1 MILYRNNS
9 LSLRLS
15 ILALLLFTVTFT
27 TMGCFNIGPHVMK
40 QEWLKYNNV
49 ISNIE
54 DQQNLL
60 NLVRLRY
67 NDSPKMLAV
76 TNINSQLLLGVADD
90 SGMSYGLG
98 ENAGPLGNRFNFSLF
113 PKYED
118 KPTITYQPLQGEKFV
133 KNVLEQISLDV
144 LMLLHNSGWSIE
156 RIFRLCVQDING
168 IQNAPGASGPT
179 PDYAP
184 EYKDFLTV
192 AELLRTLQK
201 QNLVNFEYETIDG
214 EITVVFSL
222 AEEAIELPE
231 AFKLI
236 EMLRLTPKETDY
248 PMLSNEMDHN
258 PNLVRIRTRSVMGL
272 LYYLSQSVEVP
283 HEDVREGKAVATKY
297 EDGRPFYWSDLFS
310 DLFQIKSSSEK
321 PSNAFV
327 SIKYRGSWFYIDD
340 TDVESKRTY
349 SLFGQIFAI
358 QAGKI
363 KAERPTLTL
372 PIGR

>member
-1 MILYRNNS
+1 MILYRNN
-9 LSLRLS
+9 LFSLRLN
-15 ILALLLFTVTFT
+15 ILALLLITITFT
-27 TMGCFNIGPHVMK
+27 TIGCISIGPHAMK

-60 NLVRLRY
+60 NLVKLRY

-90 SGMSYGLG
+90 SGASYSFAEG
-98 ENAGPLGNRFNFSLF
+98 ATSLGNRFNFSLF

-133 KNVLEQISLDV
+133 KNILEQISLDV
-144 LMLLHNSGWSIE
+144 LLLLNNSGWSVE

-168 IQNAPGASGPT
+168 IRNAPGASGPT

-192 AELLRTLQK
+192 AKLMRTLQK
-201 QNLVNFEYETIDG
+201 RNLTNVEYELVDG
-214 EITVVFSL
+214 KSTLVFSL
-222 AEEAIELPE
+222 SEEALELPE
-231 AFKLI
+231 THKLV
-236 EMLRLTPKETDY
+236 EMLRLTPKKTEY
-248 PMLSNEMDHN
+248 PIRRNDIDHN
-258 PNLVRIRTRSVMGL
+258 PNLLRLRTRSVMGI
-272 LYYLSQSVEVP
+272 LYLLSQSVEVP
-283 HEDVREGKAVATKY
+283 QEDVRKGKLTTTKY
-297 EDGRPFYWSDLFS
+297 TDGRPFYWSDLFS
-310 DLFQIKSSSEK
+310 NLFQIKSSSGK
-321 PSNAFV
+321 PSDAFV

-349 SLFGQIFAI
+349 ALFSQIFAI

-363 KAERPTLTL
+363 QAERPTLHL
-372 PIGR
+372 PIRR

>member
-1 MILYRNNS
+1 MILYGKNS
-9 LSLRLS
+9 FSLRLN
-15 ILALLLFTVTFT
+15 ILALLFFTMTFT
-27 TMGCFNIGPHVMK
+27 TVGCFNIGPHAMK
-40 QEWLKYNNV
+40 NEWLKYNNV
-49 ISNIE
+49 ISNIKN
-54 DQQNLL
+54 QQNLL

-67 NDSPKMLAV
+67 NDSPTMLVV
-76 TNINSQLLLGVADD
+76 TNINSQLLLGSEN
-90 SGMSYGLG
+90 SGLSYTAFEGS
-98 ENAGPLGNRFNFSLF
+98 APPGNIFNFSLF

-144 LMLLHNSGWSIE
+144 LMLLHNSGWSVE

-168 IQNAPGASGPT
+168 IRNAPGASGST

-192 AELLRTLQK
+192 AELMRTLQK
-201 QNLVNFEYETIDG
+201 RNFINFEYESIDG
-214 EITVVFSL
+214 ESTLVFSL
-222 AEEAIELPE
+222 AEDALELPE
-231 AFKLI
+231 TLKLV
-236 EMLRLTPKETDY
+236 EMLRLTPEKTHY
-248 PMLSNEMDHN
+248 PMIRNEMDHN
-258 PNLVRIRTRSVMGL
+258 PNLLSLRTRSVMGL

-283 HEDVREGKAVATKY
+283 QEDVRKGKLTTTKY

-310 DLFQIKSSSEK
+310 NLFQIKSSSEK
-321 PSNAFV
+321 PSDAFV

-349 SLFGQIFAI
+349 SLFSQIFAI
-358 QAGKI
+358 QAGNI
-363 KAERPTLTL
+363 KVERPTLTL

>member
-49 ISNIE
+49 ISDIE

-90 SGMSYGLG
+90 SGMSYALG